1 MTYLNC
7 QKCNISSQLLFF
19 YQRSGFVAHS
29 CFTVYYI
36 KNILFK
42 PMKILM
48 KNHLLL
54 SCCSIITP

>member
-1 MTYLNC
+1 MLHFVT
-7 QKCNISSQLLFF
+7 IVVIF